1 MGQPFDILQKLTT
14 HFKMVCNQY
23 YVIML
28 LKICWVVQKIKVM
41 LNYRSV
47 GLGIF
52 MVASIRTRESG
63 LVLLIFEA
71 ESFVKLTFNITNTK
85 LVLGLRYL
93 VKPSNFTSVGVVIDD
108 ES

>member
-1 MGQPFDILQKLTT
+1 
-14 HFKMVCNQY
+14 MVCNQLLRN
-23 YVIML
+23 YVIEDML
-28 LKICWVVQKIKVM
+28 GRPKNKSYAQLQIGGFRNIE
-41 LNYRSV
+41 S
-47 GLGIF
+47 
-52 MVASIRTRESG
+52 SIRTRESG